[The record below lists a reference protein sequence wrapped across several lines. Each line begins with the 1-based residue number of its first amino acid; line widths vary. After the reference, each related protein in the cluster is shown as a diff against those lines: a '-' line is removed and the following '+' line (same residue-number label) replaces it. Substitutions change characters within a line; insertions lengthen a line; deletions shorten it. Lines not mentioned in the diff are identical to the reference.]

1 MKKILIILGAISVI
15 LLVGFTYVSA
25 RFVDRGKIA
34 QLQSEQVQLTRQRD
48 SIVAFARTRDSLQL
62 ILTDS
67 VQRLTTQTSALRDT
81 VRQLE
86 VSRQAAVLSIRRLR
100 QTSELQARVAAV
112 FPEVARSSRWGIMEL
127 YDEEERVSLEY
138 IVFPAWF
145 AETFLIDHENAL
157 NYKQQVGKLA
167 AVDTLNMRVIT
178 LKDSVLVLE
187 QQKSA
192 AFRAGYDSAY
202 TKYEALN
209 ADYIAHLKN
218 PKVGI
223 KFPGWLALV
232 GSAAVGVVVGAAVK

>member
-1 MKKILIILGAISVI
+1 MKKFLIILGVVSVL

-34 QLQSEQVQLTRQRD
+34 QLQTEQAQLTRQRD
-48 SIVAFARTRDSLQL
+48 SILAFARTRDSLQA
-62 ILTDS
+62 ILADS
-67 VQRLTTQTSALRDT
+67 VQVLTSQTSALRDT

-86 VSRQAAVLSIRRLR
+86 SARQATVLSIRRLR

-112 FPEVARSSRWGIMEL
+112 FPEVARASRWGITEL
-127 YDEEERVSLEY
+127 YDDREGVALEY
-138 IVFPAWF
+138 IFFPAFF
-145 AETFLIDHENAL
+145 AETFMIDHENAL

-167 AVDTLNMRVIT
+167 ALDTLNTQVIT
-178 LKDSVLVLE
+178 LKDSVFVLE
-187 QQKSA
+187 RQKSA
-192 AFRAGYDSAY
+192 AFRTGYDSAF

-209 ADYIAHLKN
+209 ADYIAYLKN

-232 GSAAVGVVVGAAVK
+232 GSAAVGVVVGSAIK

>member
-1 MKKILIILGAISVI
+1 MKKILIVLGAISVI
-15 LLVGFTYVSA
+15 LLVAFTYVSA

-34 QLQSEQVQLTRQRD
+34 QLQSEQASLTRQRD

-67 VQRLTTQTSALRDT
+67 VQVLTIQTSALRDT
-81 VRQLE
+81 VRRLE
-86 VSRQAAVLSIRRLR
+86 VSRQATVLSIRRLK
-100 QTSELQARVAAV
+100 QTPELQARVAAV
-112 FPEVARSSRWGIMEL
+112 FPEVARSSRWGVTEL
-127 YDEEERVSLEY
+127 YDETERVSLEY

-145 AETFLIDHENAL
+145 AETFMIDHENAL

-167 AVDTLNMRVIT
+167 AVDTLNMRVIQ

-192 AFRAGYDSAY
+192 AFRAGYESAY
-202 TKYEALN
+202 TKYETLN
-209 ADYIAHLKN
+209 ADYIAYLKN

-223 KFPGWLALV
+223 KFPGWLALM
-232 GSAAVGVVVGAAVK
+232 GSAAVGVVVGAAIK

>member
-1 MKKILIILGAISVI
+1 MKKLLIILGVVAVL

-25 RFVDRGKIA
+25 RFVNRGRIA
-34 QLQSEQVQLTRQRD
+34 QLQMEQAQLTRQRD
-48 SIVAFARTRDSLQL
+48 SIYAFARTRDSLQL

-67 VQRLTTQTSALRDT
+67 VQRLSIQTSALRDT

-86 VSRQAAVLSIRRLR
+86 GSRQAAVLSIRRLNR
-100 QTSELQARVAAV
+100 TDDLQARVAAV
-112 FPEVARSSRWGIMEL
+112 FPEVARSSRWGITEL
-127 YDEEERVSLEY
+127 YDEKEQVSLEY
-138 IVFPAWF
+138 IVFPAYF

-157 NYKQQVGKLA
+157 NYKQQVGKLSTL
-167 AVDTLNMRVIT
+167 DTLNVQVIQ

-202 TKYEALN
+202 TKYESLN
-209 ADYIAHLKN
+209 AEYIAHLKN

-232 GSAAVGVVVGAAVK
+232 GATAVGVAVGTVIK